1 MIKNYNLFL
10 LENIKLSSSDVIDII
25 KSLSTDDKNSKLVN
39 KLVNYTDNNGKT
51 ILMDLVQKNKSDL
64 VDYILKFN
72 IDINHKDKKNQNVLF
87 YCKNVNMF
95 NKFYYMGADSTL
107 INTDGNNILEV
118 LSSKKIFNVDLYKK
132 LIGDGVDIN
141 KKNNIVKN
149 SIFNQKILELLIS
162 KNVNL
167 QDSEVQNGIILDLLY
182 KFKYYPKDRKMIIN
196 KFKYLFDNG
205 MKVNDKSFAKS
216 ISDELSWSY
225 VGIDMVEEF
234 IVPMSEYLTDDFFKN
249 IIKNISN
256 QDIMKKIMYNFPH
269 YYGFFKQL
277 YGDSFAFIFSDF
289 LKEHPYIVDADKYNL

>member
-39 KLVNYTDNNGKT
+39 KLVNYADNNGKT
-51 ILMDLVQKNKSDL
+51 ILMDIVQKNKIDL
-64 VDYILKFN
+64 VDYILKFKV
-72 IDINHKDKKNQNVLF
+72 DINHKDKKNQNVLF

-107 INTDGNNILEV
+107 INTDGNNILMV
-118 LSSKKIFNVDLYKK
+118 LSNKKIFNVDLYKK
-132 LIGDGVDIN
+132 LIADGVDIN
-141 KKNNIVKN
+141 KKDGKYFDNNIIRN

-167 QDSEVQNGIILDLLY
+167 QDSEVQNGIIHDLLY
-182 KFKYYPKDRKMIIN
+182 KFKYYPKDRKMVIN

-205 MKVNDKSFAKS
+205 MKVNDQIFTKSVS
-216 ISDELSWSY
+216 EELSWSY

-234 IVPMSEYLTDDFFKN
+234 I
-249 IIKNISN
+249 
-256 QDIMKKIMYNFPH
+256 
-269 YYGFFKQL
+269 
-277 YGDSFAFIFSDF
+277 
-289 LKEHPYIVDADKYNL
+289 